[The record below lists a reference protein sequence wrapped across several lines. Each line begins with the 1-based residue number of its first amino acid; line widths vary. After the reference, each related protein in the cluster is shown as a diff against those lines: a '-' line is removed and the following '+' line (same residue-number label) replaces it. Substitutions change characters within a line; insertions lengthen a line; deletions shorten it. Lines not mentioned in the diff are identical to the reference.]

1 MALNKDNVDLICD
14 IGEISGLFERSH
26 SLDDFLSTAVSII
39 AFHMRAAVCS
49 IYLYE
54 SDRKELILA
63 ANQGLESAPRSVRL
77 KYGEGITGLALKEM
91 RPICEGH
98 GSRNPNFKFIEGI
111 QEEAYEA
118 FLAVPIL
125 RGINRIG
132 VIVVQ
137 DPQPY
142 YFDQNDIKALRA
154 ISAQL
159 AVTIENAKLLIDLH
173 GPQEDEEEDEVQLDM
188 PSFIKGKSASEG
200 FAEGDALILGHE
212 QYDVLIA
219 ADDDNCTLEDFQKA
233 LKITEHQLA
242 ELQRQT
248 EERLADVASLIFSA
262 HLLILKDPGF
272 SGAMEEMIKKGWSPA
287 RALTHVVNDYIHL
300 FASSKN
306 VRLQEKVQDVKD
318 LGHRLLQN
326 LMGGDEE
333 HGDYNNQVVIAEDL
347 MPSDILKLMAQHVE
361 GLIIVNGTVTSHIAI
376 LARSLEVP
384 LVFTDDRRL
393 LNLLDG
399 TPLILDAVQGN
410 IIIEPTDEIREG
422 FKEIF
427 DGRKAAEKAEHI
439 KSETHTEDGVRVRI
453 LSNINL
459 LSDLKVALQMKA
471 EGVGLYRSE
480 FPFIVRS
487 EFPSEEEQY
496 QIYRKIVDDMDGREV
511 VFRSLDIG
519 GDKLLSYHQHGEE
532 TNPFL
537 GLRAI
542 RFCLKNL
549 PIFTAQLRAML
560 RATHDCP
567 CKIMFPMISS
577 LDEFYQ
583 ARDVVN
589 TCISALRE
597 EGVPHNEAPILGVM
611 VEIPAAVAIVD
622 ELARETGFLCIGTN
636 DLVQYILAVDRTNE
650 NVATFYNAFHPAV
663 LRALHKIVSTAV
675 ENNEEVSICGDVV
688 LDPRIIPFLIGI
700 GIRKVSVDP
709 RYIYDVQQNIEKL
722 NIKDAEALAETLL
735 KMGTVSEITEYLQ
748 DSYETA

>member
-49 IYLYE
+49 IYLYD
-54 SDRKELILA
+54 SDRKELILS

-77 KYGEGITGLALKEM
+77 KYGEGITGLSLKEM

-111 QEEAYEA
+111 QEESYEA

-142 YFDQNDIKALRA
+142 YFDQHDIKALRA

-173 GPQEDEEEDEVQLDM
+173 GGDDEAQEEEEELPVDI

-200 FAEGDALILGHE
+200 FAEGDALVLGNE
-212 QYDVLIA
+212 QYDVLVA
-219 ADDDNCTLEDFQKA
+219 VDDENCTLEDFQNA
-233 LKITEHQLA
+233 LKTTEQQLA

-272 SGAMEEMIKKGWSPA
+272 SGAMEDMIKKGWSPA

-300 FASSKN
+300 FSSSKN
-306 VRLQEKVQDVKD
+306 LRLQEKVQDVKD

-347 MPSDILKLMAQHVE
+347 MPSDILKLMAQNVE

-393 LNLLDG
+393 LNLMDG

-410 IIIEPTDEIREG
+410 IIIEPSDEIREG
-422 FKEIF
+422 FKEIL
-427 DGRKAAEKAEHI
+427 DGRKAAEKAENI
-439 KSETHTEDGVRVRI
+439 KPETHTGDGVRVRI
-453 LSNINL
+453 LSNVNL
-459 LSDLKVALQMKA
+459 LSDLKVALQMKS

-496 QIYRKIVDDMDGREV
+496 HIYKTIVDDMDGREV
-511 VFRSLDIG
+511 VFRTLDIG

-542 RFCLKNL
+542 RFSLKNL
-549 PIFTAQLRAML
+549 PVFNAQLRAML
-560 RATHDCP
+560 RATSEST

-589 TCISALRE
+589 SCIAALRE
-597 EGVPHNEAPILGVM
+597 EGVPHNDKPILGVM

-622 ELARETGFLCIGTN
+622 ELAKETGFLCIGTN

-650 NVATFYNAFHPAV
+650 HVATFYNAFHPAV
-663 LRALHKIVSTAV
+663 LRALHRIVSTAV

-709 RYIYDVQQNIEKL
+709 RYIHDVQKNIEKL
-722 NIKDAEALAETLL
+722 NLPEAEKLAETLL
-735 KMGTVSEITEYLQ
+735 KMGTLKEITKFLQ
-748 DSYETA
+748 EG